1 MYNSI
6 FLCVMFV
13 FEKMQQRQ
21 IYTSFDSRWKQ
32 VVSKDD
38 IVQAF
43 LDVGID
49 VEFDRIEWMEKR
61 NSNATKWRYCPNSI
75 KWNRFCSWCK
85 LYQYSNSRKEKYIH
99 GVFNKNLVKQDQ
111 PVPIEVNDFVTFI
124 NDVYFMYYNV

>member
-1 MYNSI
+1 MQVFIIICINDKALYNSI

-49 VEFDRIEWMEKR
+49 VEFERIE
-61 NSNATKWRYCPNSI
+61 
-75 KWNRFCSWCK
+75 
-85 LYQYSNSRKEKYIH
+85 
-99 GVFNKNLVKQDQ
+99 
-111 PVPIEVNDFVTFI
+111 
-124 NDVYFMYYNV
+124 

>member
-1 MYNSI
+1 
-6 FLCVMFV
+6 MFV

-49 VEFDRIEWMEKR
+49 VEFERIE
-61 NSNATKWRYCPNSI
+61 
-75 KWNRFCSWCK
+75 
-85 LYQYSNSRKEKYIH
+85 
-99 GVFNKNLVKQDQ
+99 
-111 PVPIEVNDFVTFI
+111 
-124 NDVYFMYYNV
+124 